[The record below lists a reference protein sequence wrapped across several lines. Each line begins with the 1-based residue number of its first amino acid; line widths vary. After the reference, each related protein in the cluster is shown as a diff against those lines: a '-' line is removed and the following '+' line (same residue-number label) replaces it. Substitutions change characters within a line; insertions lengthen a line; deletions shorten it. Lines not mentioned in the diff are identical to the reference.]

1 MRDTEALNAYIA
13 RFRRRLIHRQWA
25 VGIAAAVVC
34 GLVAL
39 AVGAFIAVRLGFA
52 DTVIAG
58 ARIALLLT
66 IAAAFIVGGWW
77 PIRRLRQRTVQRIEA
92 RTPALNGRVET
103 FAAMASDEPLRPLLA
118 SETLDLAKRF
128 PPERQ
133 VSDREVTLPWLATL
147 AAVIMLGLT
156 IAIGPGNFSHAVRH
170 LLAGWAIDGLTPP
183 QSLVVTPGDETV
195 RRGASLRVIAAANGF
210 EPDSARLF
218 IATGDEPWREVT
230 MRRGQQGFERTLF
243 SVRAPTRYYVRA
255 GAVRSETFAID
266 VVDLP
271 DIDALRLTYE
281 FPEWTGREPLV
292 VEPGGDI
299 RAVEGTKV
307 AIEILTDEPLPGA
320 ELVIDGIASEADT
333 DSFPARVKT
342 VIEADAEYHIAAR
355 VGDEAIRLTDN
366 YFITVEQDAAP
377 DIRFARPGRDWKAS
391 GIEEVTTRLDVN
403 DDFRLDAVA
412 LHFSVNGGDWTQ
424 IDYAPDGASLQT
436 DHTFFLESLGDGGLP
451 LGPGDLVSYYAE
463 AKDRDRTARTDIY
476 FIDVQPFDQRYSQSQ
491 QAGGSGGGSDIG
503 DEISER
509 QREIIVSTYN
519 LIREQDAARR
529 DDTFIDDNARLLAEL
544 QDTLRNQALSLAER
558 SRARQ
563 LSEDSD
569 IERFIEHLENAA
581 ESMQP
586 ASERLA
592 AVDFRD
598 ALAPEQQALQH
609 LLRAEAVF
617 RDISI
622 SMQRDGDPA
631 GGQAGRDLSE
641 MFELEMD
648 LEKNQYETGSQ
659 AAAEQE
665 DQELDEIAEK
675 LAELAERQQQ
685 LADRLARDGQATPA
699 ERWRQEQLRREAEQL
714 QRELEQLSRSANSTS
729 DPNASQAATGG
740 EQTSGE
746 PQSSEA
752 QAEHQ
757 DDAQRSDAERSA
769 SERRRDQLERRVD
782 NAVQAMQASDDAMAN
797 NAGDPDAAA
806 DAAAEAGRALDGAT
820 QAASEAAQEALN
832 ERLAEYEAQARALL
846 DRQRDA
852 EQTLS
857 EALTRADG
865 FDDGLSPAE
874 RAELIEQKRLM
885 QADLAELTQAMKATA
900 RNIRADD
907 PARAGELEQ
916 GLERLAD
923 DSIDE
928 RLALAAAYI
937 EQGDAQYVAAS
948 ESLVTAALEEL
959 TRRADRAA
967 ARRGDA
973 TAPGNPAR
981 DALATAREL
990 RAQLEALERSE
1001 PSGEITTETGSL
1013 GGQNRALRSNLS
1025 NEQVLL
1031 PAGLDLAD
1039 DLEQAADEIRRTAS
1053 VTSANALELSAEEAQ
1068 ALRAFARELN
1078 AAAGTARNAQIVE
1091 SEFRRVVEL
1100 LDQVELT
1107 LAPALAT
1114 DVNDVRVL
1122 TPEVIEARH
1131 RDAVA
1136 EYYRRLADA
1145 RDDNER

>member
-1 MRDTEALNAYIA
+1 MRDADALNAYIA
-13 RFRRRLIHRQWA
+13 RFRRRLINRQWT
-25 VGIAAAVVC
+25 VGIAAAA
-34 GLVAL
+34 VAGVAVL
-39 AVGAFIAVRLGFA
+39 ALGAFIAVRLGFA
-52 DTVIAG
+52 DSVVNSG
-58 ARIALLLT
+58 RLALVLT
-66 IAAAFIVGGWW
+66 LIAAFVAVGWW
-77 PIRRLRQRTVQRIEA
+77 PVRRLRRRAIERIEA
-92 RTPALNGRVET
+92 RTPALNGRIET
-103 FAAMASDEPLRPLLA
+103 FTAMATDEPLRPLLA
-118 SETLDLAKRF
+118 SETLDVAQRF

-133 VSDREVTLPWLATL
+133 VHSREFTLPWLTTL
-147 AAVIMLGLT
+147 AAVVLLGLT
-156 IAIGPGNFSHAVRH
+156 IAIGPGNFGHAVRH

-183 QSLVVTPGDETV
+183 QTLVVTPGDETV
-195 RRGASLRVIAAANGF
+195 RRGASLRIVAAAEGF
-210 EPDSARLF
+210 DPDSARLF
-218 IATGDEPWREVT
+218 VATGDEPWREVT
-230 MRRGQQGFERTLF
+230 MRSGQQGFERTLF
-243 SVRAPTRYYVRA
+243 SVRAATRYYVRA

-271 DIDALRLTYE
+271 DIDALRLTYT

-299 RAVEGTKV
+299 RAVDGTTV
-307 AIEILTDEPLPGA
+307 TIEMLTDEPLPGA
-320 ELVIDGIASEADT
+320 ELVIDGTATRADT
-333 DSFPARVKT
+333 STVPARVET
-342 VIEADAEYHIAAR
+342 VVTTDAEYHIAAR
-355 VGDEAIRLTDN
+355 VGDEAVRLTDN

-377 DIRFARPGRDWKAS
+377 DVRFARPGRDWKAS
-391 GIEEVTTRLDVN
+391 GIEEVTTRLEVD
-403 DDFRLDAVA
+403 DDFRIDAVA

-424 IDYAPDGASLQT
+424 IDYTPDGASFES
-436 DHTFFLESLGDGGLP
+436 DHTFFSESLGDGEQP
-451 LGPGDLVSYYAE
+451 LAPGDLVSYYAE

-491 QAGGSGGGSDIG
+491 QAGGGGGGEIG

-519 LIREQDAARR
+519 LIREQEAARR
-529 DDTFIDDNARLLAEL
+529 DDTFIDDNARLLSEL
-544 QDTLRNQALSLAER
+544 QETLRNQALSLAER

-563 LSEDSD
+563 LADDAE
-569 IERFIEHLENAA
+569 IERFIEHLEDAA

-598 ALAPEQQALQH
+598 ALAPEQQALQQ

-617 RDISI
+617 RDISV
-622 SMQRDGDPA
+622 SMRNDGNPA

-659 AAAEQE
+659 ATAAQE

-714 QRELEQLSRSANSTS
+714 QRELEQLSRSSNSSS
-729 DPNASQAATGG
+729 DPNASQNASSGQSAD
-740 EQTSGE
+740 GE
-746 PQSSEA
+746 PQPEQPESSEEQ
-752 QAEHQ
+752 QA
-757 DDAQRSDAERSA
+757 SNERSN
-769 SERRRDQLERRVD
+769 SERRQEQLERRVD
-782 NAVQAMQASDDAMAN
+782 NALEAMRASDEALADRS
-797 NAGDPDAAA
+797 GDTDAAA

-832 ERLAEYEAQARALL
+832 ERLAEFEAQARELL
-846 DRQRDA
+846 ATQRDSEA
-852 EQTLS
+852 TLA

-865 FDDGLSPAE
+865 FFDGLSEAE

-885 QADLAELTQAMKATA
+885 QADLAELAQAMKATA
-900 RNIRADD
+900 RNLRSDD

-923 DSIDE
+923 DAIDE
-928 RLALAAAYI
+928 RLALAALYI
-937 EQGDAQYVAAS
+937 EQGDAQYVAGS

-959 TRRADRAA
+959 TRRTDRAA
-967 ARRGDA
+967 ARRSNE
-973 TAPGNPAR
+973 TQPGNPAR
-981 DALATAREL
+981 EALASTREL
-990 RAQLEALERSE
+990 RAELEALERGE
-1001 PSGEITTETGSL
+1001 ASGEITAETGSL
-1013 GGQNRALRSNLS
+1013 GGRDRALRGEVRAND
-1025 NEQVLL
+1025 VLL
-1031 PAGLDLAD
+1031 PSGMDIAD
-1039 DLEQAADEIRRTAS
+1039 DLERAAAEIRQTA
-1053 VTSANALELSAEEAQ
+1053 TGAANALELTAEEAQ

-1078 AAAGTARNAQIVE
+1078 AAAATARNEQIVE

-1107 LAPALAT
+1107 LAPALAEGT
-1114 DVNDVRVL
+1114 DGVRVL

-1136 EYYRRLADA
+1136 EYYRRLADGA
-1145 RDDNER
+1145 ATDSER